1 MADNPYFYLAQKI
14 KKIDKAIQEQ
24 TEKMR
29 RHVFKREVYKNFNQ
43 ETIEKIL
50 VEQNQLLRDLTD
62 NQKRD
67 NVSRLEFLLDNED
80 EVEKEIK
87 NYLDPMNS
95 NRQP

>member
-1 MADNPYFYLAQKI
+1 MPFLSQRPDDKNDKTADNPYFYLSQRI

-29 RHVFKREVYKNFNQ
+29 RHAFKREVYKNFNQ

-62 NQKRD
+62 TQKRD

-80 EVEKEIK
+80 EV
-87 NYLDPMNS
+87 
-95 NRQP
+95 